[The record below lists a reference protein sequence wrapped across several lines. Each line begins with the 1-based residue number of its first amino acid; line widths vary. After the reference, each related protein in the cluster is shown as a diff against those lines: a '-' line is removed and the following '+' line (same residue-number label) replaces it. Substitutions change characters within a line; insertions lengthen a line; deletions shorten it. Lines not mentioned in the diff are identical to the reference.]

1 MATQPAAVQL
11 SPTELAQADAQAPLV
26 GRPQPRANARRF
38 VAGRGRYTDDVR
50 VPGLLHAA
58 FLRSPLA
65 HARITSMDL
74 AAASA
79 LPGVVAVY
87 DGVAIGETCAA
98 WTTGLATLPAHRSAA
113 QPPLAVERALWQGQP
128 VAMVVAESRAVAEDA
143 VALIAVEWEELDVA
157 ADAEQALA
165 PGAAAIHAELESNL
179 AYLHKIDAGAVEQ
192 GYAQAHKVVRR
203 TLKFSRHTGVPLEG
217 RVIIAEFDPGMRQIT
232 VHQSTQVPHQMR
244 ALIAQLFGL
253 TEVDVRV
260 ITPDVGGGFGV
271 KLHVYDDEMATVAA
285 SVKLGRPVKFV
296 CDRLEA
302 FSSDV
307 HARAHLVEAAIAVD
321 AQGQVLAFEADD
333 LMEAGAYSVY
343 PRTSVLEGVQAI
355 SMLGAPYRAAGL
367 RGRLRVAYQNKA
379 PIGAYRGVGQPVAC
393 AITELM
399 MDAAA
404 AELGIDPAEM
414 RRRNYRVAEQHGGA
428 GANGL
433 DFGALSHHACMDRL
447 LTLMSY
453 DGLRAQQKEARK
465 HGRYLGIGL
474 AAFVEMTAPGAAFY
488 GASGAPVSSHDGC
501 MLRLEPS
508 GEITCI
514 SSSTDQGQGI
524 DTALQQLIGDT
535 LGLPMRAIRIM
546 RGDTLT
552 TPIGGGAWASRG
564 LAVGGEAALKAAGQL
579 REQLLKA
586 AATLLEVPASDLQ
599 LDTTGFHAGARRLT
613 MADLA
618 RKLHYRQHE
627 LPRGLSIE
635 AASAAYSLPAHPFL
649 AANGIQ
655 GSLVEVD
662 VDSGFIRLLK
672 HWVVEDCGR
681 VINPLLA
688 DEQLRGGVV
697 QGLGAAFFEEC
708 RYDEHGQLLT
718 ATMAD
723 YMVPMA
729 GEMPDI
735 VIGHVNT
742 PVAGTLLGAK
752 GIGEAGTI
760 GAGAAAANA
769 VNDALSPF
777 GCALT
782 EQPYTPERVLR
793 ALGKVRA
800 AR

>member
-1 MATQPAAVQL
+1 MATQPAAGNAGAD
-11 SPTELAQADAQAPLV
+11 PTLV
-26 GRPQPRANARRF
+26 GRPQPRASARRF

-50 VPGLLHAA
+50 VPGLLHVA

-65 HARITSMDL
+65 HARIRSIDL
-74 AAASA
+74 TAARAF
-79 LPGVVAVY
+79 PGVVAVY
-87 DGVAIGETCAA
+87 DGKAIGETCAT
-98 WTTGLATLPAHRSAA
+98 WTTALATLPTHRSAA
-113 QPPLAVERALWQGQP
+113 QPPLAVDRVLWQGQP
-128 VAMVVAESRAVAEDA
+128 VAMVVAESRASAEDA
-143 VALIAVEWEELDVA
+143 VAAIAVEWEDLPVV
-157 ADAEQALA
+157 ADAAAALA
-165 PGAAAIHAELESNL
+165 KDASVIHAELGDNL
-179 AYLHKIDAGAVEQ
+179 AYLHTVDAGAAEHAF
-192 GYAQAHKVVRR
+192 AQAHKVVRR
-203 TLKFSRHTGVPLEG
+203 TLKFSRHTGVPLES
-217 RVIIAEFDPGMRQIT
+217 RSIIAEFDPGVRQIT

-285 SVKLGRPVKFV
+285 AVKLGRPVKFV
-296 CDRLEA
+296 SDRLEA

-307 HARAHLVEAAIAVD
+307 HARAHLVDAAIAVD
-321 AQGQVLAFEADD
+321 TDGRVLAFEADD
-333 LMEAGAYSVY
+333 LMEAGAYSIF
-343 PRTSVLEGVQAI
+343 PRSSVLEGVQAI
-355 SMLGAPYRAAGL
+355 SMLGAPYAAVGL

-414 RRRNYRVAEQHGGA
+414 RRRNYRVAELHGSA
-428 GANGL
+428 SANGL

-447 LTLMSY
+447 LELMRY
-453 DGLRAQQKEARK
+453 DELRAQQKEARK

-501 MLRLEPS
+501 MLRLEPT

-535 LGLPMRAIRIM
+535 LGLPMKAVRIM
-546 RGDTLT
+546 RGDTLA

-564 LAVGGEAALKAAGQL
+564 LAVGGEAALMAARQL
-579 REQLLKA
+579 REQLIRVA
-586 AATLLEVPASDLQ
+586 SALLGVPASDLQ
-599 LDTTGFHAGARRLT
+599 LDARGFHAGEHLISLP
-613 MADLA
+613 DLA

-627 LPRGLSIE
+627 LPKGLSIE
-635 AASAAYSLPAHPFL
+635 AASASYSLPAHPFL
-649 AANGIQ
+649 AANGVQ

-708 RYDEHGQLLT
+708 CYDAHGQLLT

-735 VIGHVNT
+735 IIGHVET
-742 PVAGTLLGAK
+742 PVTGTLLGAK

-769 VNDALSPF
+769 LNDALAPF
-777 GCALT
+777 GCALS

-793 ALGKVRA
+793 ALGKVR
-800 AR
+800 